1 MRAADK
7 AAQAFATRDAIA
19 LYDAAEAAG
28 RRRGEGAPLEARMT
42 IHRRRADLY
51 ALVSDFDRARA
62 ESESALR
69 LAQQSGDRR
78 VEGEALVAM
87 GQASL
92 LGHHFDQALE
102 DSRRAAE
109 IAEALGAPSILTGSP
124 LNEAFVHEVT
134 GRLTEARV
142 KFDRALALSRQN
154 SDGVNQATALVYGAE
169 LESWEGHYARAA
181 KLYDEGIRRGRA
193 HNILA
198 TLEGM
203 FMSGVNFT
211 GQGAYDRALAI
222 FDEGLTLAGR
232 VGDENDTP
240 RYLNSIG
247 WLYMECGDLDRA
259 RELSERAAVG
269 GRNRG
274 DHESFANAELN
285 LGDIALVTGR
295 PAPGSRVYR
304 GRPSPRPGSGGQRV
318 DALALLHAPVREPRR
333 AGAHA
338 RRFRPRAGGRG
349 RLSRTSHPDAV
360 PEIHR
365 DGLAAPRGAPLAR
378 RHWDDAEHALRQ
390 ALSVAQSIDNP
401 TQLWKTHAT
410 LARLDAE
417 RQRPDRAREAWQAA
431 RKVMDRLRDNL
442 RHPGLRNSFSS
453 SPIIRQ
459 AFESGPPSSSSHRN
473 GAYAGAKMLVGV
485 SELGASLAAGRGPS
499 KAASRCSVGSTRSAN
514 RRRFSWASSCGIPP

>member
-1 MRAADK
+1 LPSRSRICTRTDWPEHYEVLAHHFEKADIWDRALDYFMRAADK

-285 LGDIALVTGR
+285 LGDIALVTG
-295 PAPGSRVYR
+295 
-304 GRPSPRPGSGGQRV
+304 
-318 DALALLHAPVREPRR
+318 DL
-333 AGAHA
+333 
-338 RRFRPRAGGRG
+338 
-349 RLSRTSHPDAV
+349 
-360 PEIHR
+360 
-365 DGLAAPRGAPLAR
+365 PLAR
-378 RHWDDAEHALRQ
+378 AYIEGVHRLVQDPAASEWMRWRYSMHLFASLGELAL
-390 ALSVAQSIDNP
+390 
-401 TQLWKTHAT
+401 THG
-410 LARLDAE
+410 DFV
-417 RQRPDRAREAWQAA
+417 RARAA
-431 RKVMDRLRDNL
+431 ADDCLERATRTRSRKYIVMGWRLRGEL
-442 RHPGLRNSFSS
+442 PWPGVT
-453 SPIIRQ
+453 
-459 AFESGPPSSSSHRN
+459 GTTPST
-473 GAYAGAKMLVGV
+473 
-485 SELGASLAAGRGPS
+485 PS
-499 KAASRCSVGSTRSAN
+499 AR
-514 RRRFSWASSCGIPP
+514 P